1 MVGDTK
7 LSHDWKQ
14 CQRESLTF
22 SVVNL
27 PLLAI
32 PLDLVILTLI
42 CGIIWNSPM
51 PQIHVNVSI
60 HSEPPKPKE
69 SKLTNLPSE
78 NGRIDC
84 IKSFTQIALAFE
96 AVKAQPDSEK

>member
-1 MVGDTK
+1 
-7 LSHDWKQ
+7 
-14 CQRESLTF
+14 
-22 SVVNL
+22 
-27 PLLAI
+27 
-32 PLDLVILTLI
+32 
-42 CGIIWNSPM
+42 M

-69 SKLTNLPSE
+69 SKLPNLPSE

-84 IKSFTQIALAFE
+84 IKSFTQIE